1 MKLEKIKNMKQ
12 KIITMPIIIIT
23 LISFIIPNYA
33 NASWF
38 SDLFGSESNGSGNL
52 LGDTGNAI
60 LEAICDL
67 FLLIP
72 NSINSGLQDFF
83 MKDELKNNTKV
94 SGTTQQNL
102 YFGPGLIFANKIK
115 MFDVNFFENKSK
127 KDNSLSAQL
136 RNVIA
141 TWYIALRNIGLVLM
155 LLVLVFIGIKITI
168 SSVASDKAKYK
179 QLLVDWLVAV
189 CLLVFMHYIM
199 VFSVNLTEAFTDMF
213 SGTYVKEFNGKPMD
227 LQIRAALTRSYS
239 LNDVQDRFYWALI
252 YMIYTALSL
261 TFVWQYLKRV
271 IKIAFLTLFAPL
283 MAASY
288 PIDKMMDGKAQ
299 AFDRWLKDYMFTL
312 MIQPLQM
319 LLYSILVGSLS
330 TLASTNG
337 VYGIVALCSLIPIE
351 KLLREYLGFDRGHV
365 KGPNPTGALAAASL
379 LSGAAKK
386 VLPSN
391 LKVGNKGGNGNSGSQ
406 NDNAPS
412 RPIDT
417 RRGDSALDLLASG
430 ENDRNSEND
439 RNNRNGRNVQN
450 TENRNSNMEQN
461 NAELDET
468 GQQWQDYIDS
478 QEEQESR
485 GKNNNTDLD
494 ETGQQWQDYIDS
506 QEEQDNIQQMPREN
520 QNDATE
526 NNMSQQNGENIDRPQ
541 HSMVGNRFRAVG
553 RGAKSF
559 AKATAP
565 GVKKGLKKGVKI
577 AGAVTLGS
585 VGGLAGFALGAATG
599 NAENAIKYA
608 AAGAAGGGAL
618 GTTGVGAAM
627 GIASGTKNVIKNTSD
642 TFRSAYNPTSYN
654 ETLKKRRAKEDY
666 KNIMSDSNAMLAL
679 RTKAQKYNISE
690 KQLKETV
697 SNYTSQGITD
707 YKDISK
713 GMELQQ
719 EAGVTQR
726 QAMGAIKLSKD
737 FDKSTLRKDE
747 TKVKQE
753 IQNNLQG
760 KDANPEQKAQK
771 SVDLMKMVYGMTPTR
786 RL

>member
-12 KIITMPIIIIT
+12 KIITIPIIMMT

-33 NASWF
+33 NAA
-38 SDLFGSESNGSGNL
+38 GVGEL
-52 LGDTGNAI
+52 LGDAGNAI

-72 NSINSGLQDFF
+72 NSINSGLQVFF
-83 MKDELKNNTKV
+83 MNDELGDNTKV
-94 SGTTQQNL
+94 SGATQGNL
-102 YFGPGLIFANKIK
+102 HFGPGLIFANKIK
-115 MFDVNFFENKSK
+115 MFDVNFFESKSK
-127 KDNSLSAQL
+127 EDKSLSAQL

-213 SGTYVKEFNGKPMD
+213 SGRSIAENQGKPMD
-227 LQIRAALTRSYS
+227 IQIRTSLSRAYS
-239 LNDVQDRFYWALI
+239 STEVQDRFYWALI
-252 YMIYTALSL
+252 YMIYTGLSL

-271 IKIAFLTLFAPL
+271 IKMAFLTLFAPL

-430 ENDRNSEND
+430 ENDRNN
-439 RNNRNGRNVQN
+439 RNVQN

-461 NAELDET
+461 NAE
-468 GQQWQDYIDS
+468 
-478 QEEQESR
+478 
-485 GKNNNTDLD
+485 LD

-697 SNYTSQGITD
+697 SSYTSQGITD

-719 EAGVTQR
+719 EAGVTQK

-760 KDANPEQKAQK
+760 KDENPEQKAQK

>member
-12 KIITMPIIIIT
+12 KIITIPIIMMT

-33 NASWF
+33 NAA
-38 SDLFGSESNGSGNL
+38 GVGEL
-52 LGDTGNAI
+52 LGDAGNAI

-72 NSINSGLQDFF
+72 NSINSGLQVFF
-83 MKDELKNNTKV
+83 MNDELGDNTKV
-94 SGTTQQNL
+94 SGATQGNL
-102 YFGPGLIFANKIK
+102 HFGPGLIFANKIK
-115 MFDVNFFENKSK
+115 MFDVNFFESKSK
-127 KDNSLSAQL
+127 EDKSLSAQL

-213 SGTYVKEFNGKPMD
+213 SGRSIAENQGKPMD
-227 LQIRAALTRSYS
+227 IQIRTSLSRAYS
-239 LNDVQDRFYWALI
+239 STEVQDRFYWTLI

-288 PIDKMMDGKAQ
+288 PIDKMIDGKAQ

-430 ENDRNSEND
+430 ENDRNNK
-439 RNNRNGRNVQN
+439 NAQN
-450 TENRNSNMEQN
+450 TENRNSNMGQN
-461 NAELDET
+461 NTE
-468 GQQWQDYIDS
+468 
-478 QEEQESR
+478 
-485 GKNNNTDLD
+485 LD

-526 NNMSQQNGENIDRPQ
+526 NNMSQQNGENIERSQ
-541 HSMVGNRFRAVG
+541 HGMVGNRFRAVG

-565 GVKKGLKKGVKI
+565 GVKKGLKNGVKI
-577 AGAVTLGS
+577 AGAVTLGTA
-585 VGGLAGFALGAATG
+585 GGLAGFALGAATG

-608 AAGAAGGGAL
+608 TAGAAGGGAL
-618 GTTGVGAAM
+618 GTTGVGTAM
-627 GIASGTKNVIKNTSD
+627 GIASGAKNVIKNTSD

-697 SNYTSQGITD
+697 SSYTSQGITD

-719 EAGVTQR
+719 EAGVTQK

-747 TKVKQE
+747 AKVKQE

-760 KDANPEQKAQK
+760 KDANPEHKAQK

>member
-12 KIITMPIIIIT
+12 KIITIPIIMMT

-33 NASWF
+33 NAA
-38 SDLFGSESNGSGNL
+38 GVGEL
-52 LGDTGNAI
+52 LGDAGNAI

-72 NSINSGLQDFF
+72 NSINSGLQVFF
-83 MKDELKNNTKV
+83 MNDELGDNTKV
-94 SGTTQQNL
+94 SGATQGNL
-102 YFGPGLIFANKIK
+102 HFGPGLIFANKIK
-115 MFDVNFFENKSK
+115 MFDVNFFESKSK
-127 KDNSLSAQL
+127 EDKSLSAQL

-213 SGTYVKEFNGKPMD
+213 SGRSIAENQGKPMD
-227 LQIRAALTRSYS
+227 IQIRTSLSRAYS
-239 LNDVQDRFYWALI
+239 STEVQDRFYWALI

-430 ENDRNSEND
+430 ENDRNNK
-439 RNNRNGRNVQN
+439 NAQN
-450 TENRNSNMEQN
+450 TENRNSNMGQN
-461 NAELDET
+461 NTE
-468 GQQWQDYIDS
+468 
-478 QEEQESR
+478 
-485 GKNNNTDLD
+485 LD

-526 NNMSQQNGENIDRPQ
+526 NNMSQQNGENIERSQ
-541 HSMVGNRFRAVG
+541 HGMVGNRFRAVG

-565 GVKKGLKKGVKI
+565 GVKKGLKNGVKI
-577 AGAVTLGS
+577 AGAVTLGTA
-585 VGGLAGFALGAATG
+585 GGLAGFALGAATG

-608 AAGAAGGGAL
+608 TAGAAGGGAL
-618 GTTGVGAAM
+618 GTTGVGTAM
-627 GIASGTKNVIKNTSD
+627 GIASGAKNVIKNTSD

-697 SNYTSQGITD
+697 SSYTSQGITD

-719 EAGVTQR
+719 EAGVTQK

-747 TKVKQE
+747 AKVKQE

-760 KDANPEQKAQK
+760 KDANPEHKAQK

>member
-12 KIITMPIIIIT
+12 KIITIPIIMIT

-38 SDLFGSESNGSGNL
+38 SDLFGSESNGSGDL

-115 MFDVNFFENKSK
+115 MFNVNFFENKSK
-127 KDNSLSAQL
+127 NDNSLSAQL

-430 ENDRNSEND
+430 ENDRN
-439 RNNRNGRNVQN
+439 NRDGRNVQN
-450 TENRNSNMEQN
+450 TENRNSNMGQN
-461 NAELDET
+461 NTELDET

-526 NNMSQQNGENIDRPQ
+526 NNMSQQNGENIDRSQ
-541 HSMVGNRFRAVG
+541 HGMVGNRFRAVG
-553 RGAKSF
+553 RGAKSI

-618 GTTGVGAAM
+618 GTTGVGTAM
-627 GIASGTKNVIKNTSD
+627 GIASGAKNVIKNTSD

>member
-1 MKLEKIKNMKQ
+1 
-12 KIITMPIIIIT
+12 
-23 LISFIIPNYA
+23 
-33 NASWF
+33 
-38 SDLFGSESNGSGNL
+38 
-52 LGDTGNAI
+52 
-60 LEAICDL
+60 
-67 FLLIP
+67 
-72 NSINSGLQDFF
+72 
-83 MKDELKNNTKV
+83 
-94 SGTTQQNL
+94 
-102 YFGPGLIFANKIK
+102 
-115 MFDVNFFENKSK
+115 
-127 KDNSLSAQL
+127 
-136 RNVIA
+136 
-141 TWYIALRNIGLVLM
+141 
-155 LLVLVFIGIKITI
+155 
-168 SSVASDKAKYK
+168 
-179 QLLVDWLVAV
+179 
-189 CLLVFMHYIM
+189 
-199 VFSVNLTEAFTDMF
+199 
-213 SGTYVKEFNGKPMD
+213 
-227 LQIRAALTRSYS
+227 
-239 LNDVQDRFYWALI
+239 
-252 YMIYTALSL
+252 
-261 TFVWQYLKRV
+261 
-271 IKIAFLTLFAPL
+271 
-283 MAASY
+283 
-288 PIDKMMDGKAQ
+288 
-299 AFDRWLKDYMFTL
+299 
-312 MIQPLQM
+312 M

-351 KLLREYLGFDRGHV
+351 KLLREYLGFERGHV

-430 ENDRNSEND
+430 ENDRN
-439 RNNRNGRNVQN
+439 NRDGRNVQN
-450 TENRNSNMEQN
+450 TENKNSNMGQN
-461 NAELDET
+461 NTELDET

-541 HSMVGNRFRAVG
+541 HGMVGNRFRAVG
-553 RGAKSF
+553 RGAKSI

-618 GTTGVGAAM
+618 GTTGVGTAM
-627 GIASGTKNVIKNTSD
+627 GIASGAKNVIKNTSD

-654 ETLKKRRAKEDY
+654 ETLKKRRAKDDY

-719 EAGVTQR
+719 EAGITQR

>member
-12 KIITMPIIIIT
+12 KIITIPIIMIT

-38 SDLFGSESNGSGNL
+38 SDLFGSESNGSGDL

-72 NSINSGLQDFF
+72 NSINSGLQVFF
-83 MKDELKNNTKV
+83 MNDELGDNTKV

-115 MFDVNFFENKSK
+115 MFNVNFFENKSK
-127 KDNSLSAQL
+127 NDNSLSAQL

-430 ENDRNSEND
+430 ENDRNNK
-439 RNNRNGRNVQN
+439 NAQN
-450 TENRNSNMEQN
+450 TENRNSNMGQN
-461 NAELDET
+461 NTE
-468 GQQWQDYIDS
+468 
-478 QEEQESR
+478 
-485 GKNNNTDLD
+485 LD

-526 NNMSQQNGENIDRPQ
+526 NNMSQQNGENIERSQ
-541 HSMVGNRFRAVG
+541 HGMVGNRFRAVG

-565 GVKKGLKKGVKI
+565 GVKKGLKNGVKI
-577 AGAVTLGS
+577 AGAVTLGTA
-585 VGGLAGFALGAATG
+585 GGLAGFALGAATG

-608 AAGAAGGGAL
+608 TAGAAGGGAL
-618 GTTGVGAAM
+618 GTTGVGTAM
-627 GIASGTKNVIKNTSD
+627 GIASGAKNVIKNTSD

-697 SNYTSQGITD
+697 SSYTSQGITD

-719 EAGVTQR
+719 EAGVTQK

-747 TKVKQE
+747 AKVKQE

-760 KDANPEQKAQK
+760 KDANPEHKAQK

>member
-12 KIITMPIIIIT
+12 KIITIPIIMIT

-38 SDLFGSESNGSGNL
+38 SDLFGSESNGSGDL

-115 MFDVNFFENKSK
+115 MFNVNFFENKSK
-127 KDNSLSAQL
+127 NDNSLSAQL

-430 ENDRNSEND
+430 ENDRNNK
-439 RNNRNGRNVQN
+439 NAQN
-450 TENRNSNMEQN
+450 TENRNSNMGQN
-461 NAELDET
+461 NTELDET

-520 QNDATE
+520 QNDTTE
-526 NNMSQQNGENIDRPQ
+526 NNMSQQNGENIDRSQ
-541 HSMVGNRFRAVG
+541 HGMVGNRFRAVG
-553 RGAKSF
+553 RGAKSI

-618 GTTGVGAAM
+618 GTTGVGTAM
-627 GIASGTKNVIKNTSD
+627 GIASGAKNVIKNTSD

>member
-12 KIITMPIIIIT
+12 KIITIPIIMIT

-38 SDLFGSESNGSGNL
+38 SDLFGSESNGSGDL

-127 KDNSLSAQL
+127 NNNSLSAQL

-391 LKVGNKGGNGNSGSQ
+391 LKVGNKGGNGNSESQ

-430 ENDRNSEND
+430 ENDRN
-439 RNNRNGRNVQN
+439 NRDGRNVQN
-450 TENRNSNMEQN
+450 TENRNSNMGQN
-461 NAELDET
+461 NTELDET

-526 NNMSQQNGENIDRPQ
+526 NNMSQQNGENIDRSQ
-541 HSMVGNRFRAVG
+541 HGMVGNRFRAVG
-553 RGAKSF
+553 RGAKSI

-618 GTTGVGAAM
+618 GTTGVGTAM
-627 GIASGTKNVIKNTSD
+627 GIASGAKNVIKNTSD
-642 TFRSAYNPTSYN
+642 TFRSAYNPISYN

>member
-12 KIITMPIIIIT
+12 KIITIPIIMIT

-33 NASWF
+33 NAA
-38 SDLFGSESNGSGNL
+38 GAGEL

-60 LEAICDL
+60 LEAICDI

-72 NSINSGLQDFF
+72 NSINSGIQVFF
-83 MKDELKNNTKV
+83 MKDELGDDTKV
-94 SGTTQQNL
+94 SGSTQQFL
-102 YFGPGLIFANKIK
+102 HFGPGLIFANKIK
-115 MFDVNFFENKSK
+115 MLDVNFFENKSK
-127 KDNSLSAQL
+127 NDKSLAAQL

-179 QLLVDWLVAV
+179 QLLADWLVAV

-213 SGTYVKEFNGKPMD
+213 SGMNIVEHQGKPMD
-227 LQIRAALTRSYS
+227 IQIRTALSKAYGTTE
-239 LNDVQDRFYWALI
+239 VQDRFYWALI
-252 YMIYTALSL
+252 YMMYTGLSL
-261 TFVWQYLKRV
+261 TFLVQYLIRV

-288 PIDKMMDGKAQ
+288 PLDKMMDGKAQ

-312 MIQPLQM
+312 LIQPLHM
-319 LLYSILVGSLS
+319 LLYAILVGSLS
-330 TLASTNG
+330 ELANSNG
-337 VYGIVALCSLIPIE
+337 IYGIVALGSLIPIE

-430 ENDRNSEND
+430 ENDRNNK
-439 RNNRNGRNVQN
+439 NAQN
-450 TENRNSNMEQN
+450 TENRNSNMGQN
-461 NAELDET
+461 NTELDET

-520 QNDATE
+520 QNDTTE
-526 NNMSQQNGENIDRPQ
+526 NNMSQQNGENIDRSQ
-541 HSMVGNRFRAVG
+541 HGMVGNRFRAVG
-553 RGAKSF
+553 RGAKSI

-577 AGAVTLGS
+577 AGATTLGA
-585 VGGLAGFALGAATG
+585 VGGLAGFALGASTG
-599 NAENAIKYA
+599 SVGNAIKFA
-608 AAGAAGGGAL
+608 AAGAAGGGTL
-618 GTTGVGAAM
+618 GATGVEAAM
-627 GIASGTKNVIKNTSD
+627 GIASGAKNVIKNTTD
-642 TFRSAYNPTSYN
+642 TFRSAYDPTTFS
-654 ETLKKRRAKEDY
+654 ETLNKRRSKEDY
-666 KNIMSDSNAMLAL
+666 KNIMNDSNAMLAL
-679 RTKAQKYNISE
+679 RAKAQEYNMSE
-690 KQLKETV
+690 SQLKETV

-707 YKDISK
+707 YKDIRK

-737 FDKSTLRKDE
+737 YDKSTLRKE
-747 TKVKQE
+747 ESNIKKE

-760 KDANPEQKAQK
+760 KDANPEQKAQQ
-771 SVDLMKMVYGMTPTR
+771 SIDLMKMVYGMPTR